1 MLSRSFHLTL
11 CIFQVV
17 FSFVGSFLPDKD
29 LWNIKKVKPESGRN
43 QCYFTVRNMVG
54 FEYVVKIVRYFVVEL
69 LKDT

>member
-1 MLSRSFHLTL
+1 M
-11 CIFQVV
+11 
-17 FSFVGSFLPDKD
+17 GSFLPDKD

-54 FEYVVKIVRYFVVEL
+54 FEYVVKIVRYFVIEL